1 MSTEGRRPNGVQVR
15 LAVPDDA
22 PSIASVLYESFIEY
36 KDSYTEEGFA
46 ATALPSERIK
56 TRMTEGPVWVALL
69 NDMIIGAASAVPRG
83 EGLYIRG
90 MAILPSSRGQRIGE
104 LLLRQIESFA
114 SDRGFKRMF
123 LDTTP
128 FLSRAIRLY
137 ERFGFSRNSEA
148 THDLFGTPL
157 FTMEKTLMTLKAAVD
172 YGIDLPNHDARYPWE
187 KGYVEN

>member
-1 MSTEGRRPNGVQVR
+1 MSTEERRPDGVLVR

-22 PSIASVLYESFIEY
+22 PSIASLLYESFIEY

-46 ATALPSERIK
+46 ATALQSERIK
-56 TRMTEGPVWVALL
+56 IRMTEGPVWVALR
-69 NDMIIGAASAVPRG
+69 NDTIIGTASAVPKTD
-83 EGLYIRG
+83 GLYIRG

-114 SDRGFKRMF
+114 SDRGFKRLF

-137 ERFGFSRNSEA
+137 ERFGFSRNSEGA
-148 THDLFGTPL
+148 HDLFGTPL
-157 FTMEKTLMTLKAAVD
+157 FRMEKTLTSYADIV
-172 YGIDLPNHDARYPWE
+172 
-187 KGYVEN
+187 

>member
-22 PSIASVLYESFIEY
+22 PSIASVLYESFVEY

-56 TRMTEGPVWVALL
+56 IRMAEGPVWVALR
-69 NDMIIGAASAVPRG
+69 NNTIIGTASAVPRR

-90 MAILPSSRGQRIGE
+90 MAILPSSRGQSIGE
-104 LLLRQIESFA
+104 LLLREIESYA
-114 SDRGFKRMF
+114 SDRGFKRLF

-128 FLSRAIRLY
+128 FLSRAISLY
-137 ERFGFSRNSEA
+137 ESFGFSRNSENA
-148 THDLFGTPL
+148 HDLFGTPL
-157 FTMEKTLMTLKAAVD
+157 FTMEKTFDVLRSSSA
-172 YGIDLPNHDARYPWE
+172 
-187 KGYVEN
+187 